1 MSTTSTASTASTA
14 STGPRRARPWI
25 PRGLATLV
33 RTEATLFTRDIG
45 GLFFAVAFPTI
56 LLVGMGFAIP
66 GLRDP
71 VQGMGPAFDGLLVIH
86 IFAPAI
92 LSTAIATVG
101 LTTLPSYLAGYRE
114 QGIFR
119 RLSTT
124 PMRPGGVLYAH
135 LAISVICLIL
145 AVALALSLGAL
156 VHDVPM
162 PGRPLLTALAFILG
176 AGAVLGLGLLI
187 GGLAPKAS
195 SASGI
200 GMLIYFPMLFFAGLW
215 TPGPLM
221 PDTLST
227 ISTFTPLG
235 AASQAMSTAWFGEG
249 VPLLQ
254 LLVLGGYTVVL
265 FTLASR
271 VFKWS

>member
-1 MSTTSTASTASTA
+1 MSTTKTASTSSAISATP
-14 STGPRRARPWI
+14 PRTLPWI
-25 PRGLATLV
+25 PRGLATLA
-33 RTEATLFTRDIG
+33 RTEAKLFTRDIG
-45 GLFFAVAFPTI
+45 GLFFAVAFPSI
-56 LLVGMGFAIP
+56 LVLGMGYVIP

-86 IFAPAI
+86 IFMPAI

-101 LTTLPSYLAGYRE
+101 LTTLPSYLASYRE

-119 RLSTT
+119 RLATT

-135 LAISVICLIL
+135 LVISAVCLIL
-145 AVALALSLGAL
+145 AVTLALTLGTL
-156 VHDVPM
+156 LHDVPM
-162 PGRPLLTALAFILG
+162 PQRPLLAALAFIGG
-176 AGAVLGLGLLI
+176 AGAMLGLGLLI

-254 LLVLGGYTVVL
+254 LLVLGGYSVVL